1 MNLKKISLIVTVTL
15 ATMFVTVGCKTPI
28 TINGTPQTPAQIAAI
43 VCPIVNSDLA
53 ALQQLTDI
61 SASDKAAIQ
70 TKLQPIVTAACAAT
84 GTVNISNLQSLATT
98 GYPVA
103 QSLIQNSSLNAND
116 KNNALIALNLL
127 NGTLQAV
134 LAADPAA
141 NIVIV
146 PPQAATSASLAV
158 PLVPTTPGVTTTPA
172 PATK

>member
-1 MNLKKISLIVTVTL
+1 MTIKKTLLVL
-15 ATMFVTVGCKTPI
+15 ATMIGLAACTTPV

-103 QSLIQNSSLNAND
+103 QSLIQNSSLNAAD
-116 KNNALIALNLL
+116 KSNALIALNLL

-141 NIVIV
+141 NVVIV
-146 PPQAATSASLAV
+146 PTPAATSASLAT
-158 PLVPTTPGVTTTPA
+158 PLVPTTPGVTAA
-172 PATK
+172 PSTSK